1 MTLKVLRYKFLIK
14 VSLYIKNRGSFRH
27 NMDISNFT
35 AGHFK
40 QQYEYKSFTPE
51 QINHPWEIANG
62 EVQSLLSEADR
73 TLGELNAFSQLVPN
87 VDFFIRI
94 HITKEATQSSRI
106 EGTRTNM
113 EEALLGEQ
121 DIDPEKRDD
130 WQEVQNYIEAINAAI
145 AQLATLPLS
154 NRLLRDTHKTLMQGV
169 RGETKLPGDFR
180 TSQNWI
186 GMSLKNAVFI
196 PPHHEEVP
204 ELMSDLEKFIH
215 NGELHVPHLIKI
227 AIAHYQFETI
237 HPFLDGN
244 GRLGR
249 LMIALYLASFGLL
262 HKPALY
268 LSDYFER
275 NKTEYV
281 DRLMAVRE
289 SNNMKEWI
297 KFFLYGVRETAEHS
311 IQVFRDILD
320 LKERL
325 ERRVLPHFTTRRQKN
340 AQNLMLYLYQNPV
353 VNIKTVAH
361 LLGLKT
367 NTAAALVNDFVKYGV
382 LHELTGRRRYR
393 AFWFKDYI
401 MIFEQHQGKA

>member
-1 MTLKVLRYKFLIK
+1 MNIRDYQ
-14 VSLYIKNRGSFRH
+14 
-27 NMDISNFT
+27 
-35 AGHFK
+35 AGHYI
-40 QQYEYKSFTPE
+40 QQYEFKSFSPAP
-51 QINHPWEIANG
+51 INHSWEIADG
-62 EVQSLLSEADR
+62 ETQSLLSDADR
-73 TLGELNAFSQLVPN
+73 ALGELNAFSQLVPN

-113 EEALLGEQ
+113 EEALLDER

-130 WQEVQNYIEAINAAI
+130 WQEVQNYIQAINEAIGS
-145 AQLATLPLS
+145 LGRLPLS
-154 NRLLRDTHKTLMQGV
+154 NRLLKDTHRILMQGV
-169 RGETKLPGDFR
+169 RGEAKQPGEFR

-186 GMSLKNAVFI
+186 GVSLKNAVFI
-196 PPHHEEVP
+196 PPHHEEVND
-204 ELMSDLEKFIH
+204 LMSDMEQFFH
-215 NGELHVPHLIKI
+215 NDDIKVPHLIKI

-275 NKTEYV
+275 HKTEYV

-289 SNNMKEWI
+289 ANKMKEWLV
-297 KFFLYGVRETAEHS
+297 FFLHGVKETAENS
-311 IQVFRDILD
+311 IQVFKDILS

-325 ERRVLPHFTTRRQKN
+325 EREVLPHFSTRRQEN
-340 AQNLMLYLYQNPV
+340 AQTLMQYLYQNPV
-353 VNIKTVAH
+353 VHIKMVAEM
-361 LLGLKT
+361 LGLQHNSAT
-367 NTAAALVNDFVKYGV
+367 SLVNDFVKHGILY
-382 LHELTGRRRYR
+382 ELTGKQRNRIY
-393 AFWFKDYI
+393 WFKDYI
-401 MIFEQHQGKA
+401 AVFNSRA